1 MSPVRNSIMRKSE
14 IVKIET
20 LPPKLM
26 KKGLREKMLKVC
38 EGNDISFMA
47 IFGSFVRGEE
57 NRKSDIDI
65 AIEFSDKSHKDLFD
79 LIHIED
85 ELRKIFG
92 RDVDLGIFSAIN
104 PHIIEDIKKEMRV
117 IYEKR

>member
-1 MSPVRNSIMRKSE
+1 M
-14 IVKIET
+14 VKIET
-20 LPPKLM
+20 LPAKLM
-26 KKGLREKMLKVC
+26 KKGLREKMLKIC

-57 NRKSDIDI
+57 NRRSDIDI
-65 AIEFSDKSHKDLFD
+65 AIEFSDKSHKDFFD

-85 ELRKIFG
+85 ELKKIFG
-92 RDVDLGIFSAIN
+92 RKVDLGIFSAIN
-104 PHIIEDIKKEMRV
+104 PHIIEDVKKEMRV

>member
-1 MSPVRNSIMRKSE
+1 M
-14 IVKIET
+14 VKIET

-57 NRKSDIDI
+57 NRRSDIDI

-79 LIHIED
+79 LIHIENK
-85 ELRKIFG
+85 LRNILG
-92 RDVDLGIFSAIN
+92 RKVDLGIFSAIN
-104 PHIIEDIKKEMRV
+104 PHIIEDVKKEMRI

>member
-1 MSPVRNSIMRKSE
+1 M
-14 IVKIET
+14 VKLGT

-26 KKGLREKMLKVC
+26 KKGLGEKLLKIC
-38 EGNDISFMA
+38 EGNDIGLMA
-47 IFGSFVRGEE
+47 IFGSFIRREE
-57 NRKSDIDI
+57 NRRSDIDI
-65 AIEFSDKSHKDLFD
+65 AVEFTEKSHKNLFD

-92 RDVDLGIFSAIN
+92 RKVDLGIFSAIN
-104 PHIIEDIKKEMRV
+104 PLIIKDVKKQMIV

>member
-1 MSPVRNSIMRKSE
+1 M
-14 IVKIET
+14 VKIET

-26 KKGLREKMLKVC
+26 KKGLRERLLKIC

-47 IFGSFVRGEE
+47 IFGSFIRGEE
-57 NRKSDIDI
+57 SRRSDIDI
-65 AIEFSDKSHKDLFD
+65 AIEFTDKSRKNLFD

-92 RDVDLGIFSAIN
+92 RKVDLGIFSAIK
-104 PHIIEDIKKEMRV
+104 PHIIEDVKKEMRV

>member
-1 MSPVRNSIMRKSE
+1 M
-14 IVKIET
+14 VKIET

-26 KKGLREKMLKVC
+26 KKGLRESLLKIC

-47 IFGSFVRGEE
+47 IFGSLIRGEE
-57 NRKSDIDI
+57 NRRSDIDI
-65 AIEFSDKSHKDLFD
+65 AIEFGRKSHKDLLD
-79 LIHIED
+79 LIHIEA
-85 ELRKIFG
+85 ELKKIFG
-92 RDVDLGIFSAIN
+92 RKVDLGIFSAIN

>member
-1 MSPVRNSIMRKSE
+1 M
-14 IVKIET
+14 VKFAT

-26 KKGLREKMLKVC
+26 KKGLREKLLKIC

-47 IFGSFVRGEE
+47 VFGSFIRGEE
-57 NRKSDIDI
+57 NRRSDIDI

-85 ELRKIFG
+85 ELRKIFE
-92 RDVDLGIFSAIN
+92 RKVDLGIFSAIN
-104 PHIIEDIKKEMRV
+104 PHIIEDVKKEMRV